1 MVWDSIE
8 HSRRKITVRRR
19 PLSFLCVKC
28 GFNCFGIYS
37 RGELDELAIC
47 PTHTIPKRKNT
58 MQETLMNGTTLNYFN
73 ADTSE
78 ESECQRMVA
87 TVDSMMAYHPWSKEQ
102 VQQGAEVR
110 DAIGEAIKQIL
121 LNVAPSPMRTRAIN
135 HLVDARMIA
144 NAAITFKGEF

>member
-1 MVWDSIE
+1 
-8 HSRRKITVRRR
+8 
-19 PLSFLCVKC
+19 
-28 GFNCFGIYS
+28 
-37 RGELDELAIC
+37 
-47 PTHTIPKRKNT
+47 
-58 MQETLMNGTTLNYFN
+58 
-73 ADTSE
+73 
-78 ESECQRMVA
+78 
-87 TVDSMMAYHPWSKEQ
+87 MMAYHPWSKEQ